1 MQDFWP
7 TGYFPFMN
15 RTYDVTNLDTAK
27 KRQYEI
33 QSLFFMEDVLSYLV
47 TNDFITNSV
56 LADEVSDMVNNGN
69 YANSEFWYGAYS
81 VSQVAYAPVFGDTDP
96 AYLTD
101 TIFIALNM
109 QACQA
114 SNIALLETSG
124 DPGGMLAWLETELA
138 DAATAGNT
146 AIIAGSISPGD
157 ESCNRQ
163 WSMRYA
169 QLVDTY

>member
-1 MQDFWP
+1 
-7 TGYFPFMN
+7 
-15 RTYDVTNLDTAK
+15 
-27 KRQYEI
+27 
-33 QSLFFMEDVLSYLV
+33 
-47 TNDFITNSV
+47 
-56 LADEVSDMVNNGN
+56 MVDNGN
-69 YANSEFWYGAYS
+69 YDNSEFWYGAYS
-81 VSQVAYAPVFGDTDP
+81 ISEVAYAPDFSSSDP
-96 AYLTD
+96 AYLAD

-138 DAATAGNT
+138 DAATAGNM
-146 AIIAGSISPGD
+146 AIIAGSLSPGD